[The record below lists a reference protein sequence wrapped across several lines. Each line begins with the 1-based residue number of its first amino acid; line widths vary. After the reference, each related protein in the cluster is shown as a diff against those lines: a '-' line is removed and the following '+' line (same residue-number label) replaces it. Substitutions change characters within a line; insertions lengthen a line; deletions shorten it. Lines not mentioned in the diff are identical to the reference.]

1 MMNNIMIDIETLSTE
16 FDAVI
21 LSIAAV
27 RFDISTGIKD
37 EDNFYTKVDKQSCID
52 FNLKMNPE
60 TVDWWMQQ
68 EDKARQEFLS
78 TVNRKNIKDALKDL
92 SNFILETDK
101 VWSNGATFDLV
112 ILRSAYKAC
121 KLKLPWEFY
130 NERDVRTL
138 SDLIPTIKENEP
150 FVGTKHN
157 PLFDCMH
164 QIKYCSKVYQ
174 QLNLE
179 NTH

>member
-1 MMNNIMIDIETLSTE
+1 MIDIETLSTE

-27 RFDISTGIKD
+27 RFDMSTGQRDSADLHIRI
-37 EDNFYTKVDKQSCID
+37 DKQSCVDVGLKID
-52 FNLKMNPE
+52 PD
-60 TVDWWMQQ
+60 TVDWWLNQ
-68 EDKARQEFLS
+68 EDKARQEFL
-78 TVNRKNIKDALKDL
+78 KNDDRSALKEALKRL
-92 SNFILETDK
+92 SIFINKDDK

-112 ILRSAYKAC
+112 IIRNAYKAC
-121 KLKLPWEFY
+121 KMDLPWEFY

-157 PLFDCMH
+157 PLFDCLH

-174 QLNLE
+174 KLNLE

>member
-1 MMNNIMIDIETLSTE
+1 MNNIMIDIETLSTE

-27 RFDISTGIKD
+27 RFDLKTGD
-37 EDNFYTKVDKQSCID
+37 RSSEDLYIRIDKQSCADVGLKID
-52 FNLKMNPE
+52 PD
-60 TVDWWMQQ
+60 TIDWWLNQ
-68 EDKARQEFLS
+68 EDKARQEFL
-78 TVNRKNIKDALKDL
+78 KNDDRSALKEALKDL

-157 PLFDCMH
+157 PLFDCMN

-174 QLNLE
+174 QLNV
-179 NTH
+179 

>member
-1 MMNNIMIDIETLSTE
+1 MNNIMIDIETLSTE

-27 RFDISTGIKD
+27 RFDLKTGD
-37 EDNFYTKVDKQSCID
+37 RSSEDLYIRIDKQSCADVGLKID
-52 FNLKMNPE
+52 PD
-60 TVDWWMQQ
+60 TVDWWLNQ
-68 EDKARQEFLS
+68 EDNARKEFLR
-78 TVNRKNIKDALKDL
+78 NDDRKELAEALRRLSIFIPKD
-92 SNFILETDK
+92 SK
-101 VWSNGATFDLV
+101 VWSNGSTFDLI

-150 FVGTKHN
+150 FVGTKHH
-157 PLFDCMH
+157 PLWDCFH

-174 QLNLE
+174 QLLYNK
-179 NTH
+179 